1 MDSLSSHPFSDRPIL
16 TRPPSSMKITTIV
29 SLAIGL
35 AGWQATVQARD
46 AVPPQTR
53 KGAFIFTC
61 LPEIS

>member
-1 MDSLSSHPFSDRPIL
+1 
-16 TRPPSSMKITTIV
+16 MKITTIV

-53 KGAFIFTC
+53 KGLRRLWPRPRPTGTWC
-61 LPEIS
+61 